1 MNLALLAKQGWR
13 ILTKPELLVSK
24 VFKTREWREGIREP
38 RWWDK
43 QAGQC
48 EEEPLIFCD
57 GYYDQE
63 TKMAGAGVVLLWRGA
78 VSRVMARW
86 FTNISCALE
95 AEFKAVS
102 LGMELAKSLKVSR
115 GTIFSD
121 SSEVIWALNLGCWRG
136 EQRGLNLERC
146 FGFLDE
152 HKEWLLGCINRES
165 NKATDWLARK
175 SRVDKWWWMDES
187 SIPRGI
193 PFSCC

>member
-1 MNLALLAKQGWR
+1 
-13 ILTKPELLVSK
+13 
-24 VFKTREWREGIREP
+24 
-38 RWWDK
+38 
-43 QAGQC
+43 
-48 EEEPLIFCD
+48 
-57 GYYDQE
+57 
-63 TKMAGAGVVLLWRGA
+63 MAG
-78 VSRVMARW
+78 W

-95 AEFKAVS
+95 AEIKALC

-121 SSEVIWALNLGCWRG
+121 SSKVIWALNLGCWRG
-136 EQRGLNLERC
+136 EQRG

-165 NKATDWLARK
+165 NKAADWLARK
-175 SRVDKWWWMDES
+175 ARVDKWRWMDES